1 MASSPLPTTA
11 LAGVVRSEGL
21 SPARLWGEVVADHSC
36 VHSPALNC
44 QPAQAS
50 TVSQVTRTSSTTPIA
65 RAAPQGAA
73 VNVEL
78 SLSTTRPLKKMWSCV
93 EAEAGAA

>member
-1 MASSPLPTTA
+1 M
-11 LAGVVRSEGL
+11 
-21 SPARLWGEVVADHSC
+21 
-36 VHSPALNC
+36 
-44 QPAQAS
+44 
-50 TVSQVTRTSSTTPIA
+50 VSQVTRMSSTTPIA